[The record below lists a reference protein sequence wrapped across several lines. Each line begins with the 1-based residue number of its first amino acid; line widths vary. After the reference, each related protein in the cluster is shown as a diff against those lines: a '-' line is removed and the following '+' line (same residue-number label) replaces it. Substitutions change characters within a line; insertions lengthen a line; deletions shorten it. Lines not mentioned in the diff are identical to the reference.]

1 MSRNICQG
9 DTEKY
14 FLNLTEEYQ
23 TERIFVG
30 KGRKIEV
37 SLVFMKDSSVEK
49 HSRLLKVDHLVL
61 LKLFM
66 S

>member
-9 DTEKY
+9 DTEKC
-14 FLNLTEEYQ
+14 FSIPTEEYQ

-30 KGRKIEV
+30 TGRKTEA
-37 SLVFMKDSSVEK
+37 SLVFMKDSSAEK
-49 HSRLLKVDHLVL
+49 SSRLLKADPLVL